1 MAALY
6 GPLLNQ
12 HAQSSLV
19 FRLLVKII
27 ELVNETEEE
36 IYFDSLQEVPTLSEE
51 VREEKEQSCAC
62 LKYWVQYFFQ
72 ERDTPSLENPWFDD
86 ITEAMKYLILHP
98 RPWYVNFFLSSYC
111 LGNDANIYLLG

>member
-62 LKYWVQYFFQ
+62 LKYWVQYFSKK
-72 ERDTPSLENPWFDD
+72 EIPLRWRIRGL
-86 ITEAMKYLILHP
+86 MILQK
-98 RPWYVNFFLSSYC
+98 L
-111 LGNDANIYLLG
+111 